1 MEQLS
6 LGLSNQEE
14 GARLFEEVHAL
25 PRLELA
31 FKKVRANGGSAG
43 PDGVSVE
50 QFEEQLS
57 DNVSQLEA
65 ELKSRSYQPGP
76 VRRVSIPK
84 PNSPS
89 GGERH
94 LGIAN
99 VRDRVVQQSI
109 LMALNP
115 YFDPR
120 FSKSSYGF
128 REGRSQRGAIEAA
141 RSHVANGKE
150 WVVDLDLEKFFDTV
164 NHDRVLHLI
173 REKVSDRRLLKVIAL
188 TLRSGVEIDGKV
200 EKSTIGLPQ
209 GSPLSP
215 LLSNVVLDRLDKEL
229 EKRGLDFVRYA
240 DDANI
245 FVGSQKA
252 AERILASVTKY
263 IEQKLK
269 LRVNRDKS
277 QTALSKTVK
286 FLGMTMLAGG
296 LAMISIGAMKK
307 AKEKV
312 KELIP
317 RSGRGS
323 IETQVERVNLWYQG
337 WSGYYAMTNYPSQLK
352 QIEANIRMRFRLQF
366 IKNHKRKKHLVR
378 KLVKQGARRG
388 TAYRAVYLKNSG
400 RWKLAHDFTV
410 NLAWSE
416 AWFRQRGLKTR
427 SKTEQLHWQ
436 PLKAYP
442 QPV

>member
-352 QIEANIRMRFRLQF
+352 QIEANIRMRFRL
-366 IKNHKRKKHLVR
+366 HPTRTTS
-378 KLVKQGARRG
+378 ARS
-388 TAYRAVYLKNSG
+388 T
-400 RWKLAHDFTV
+400 
-410 NLAWSE
+410 WSV
-416 AWFRQRGLKTR
+416 
-427 SKTEQLHWQ
+427 S
-436 PLKAYP
+436 
-442 QPV
+442 